1 METWE
6 KVSNIIIKR
15 FNSDLICCKEYLIAK
30 KHSIQKKAFSV
41 FTEKQYQHQQY

>member
-30 KHSIQKKAFSV
+30 KHSIQKKAVSV
-41 FTEKQYQHQQY
+41 FTEKQYQHQ